1 MRLSASE
8 EGMRCLMVGTT
19 NGDTALSSADGQG
32 LGGVSRAL

>member
-1 MRLSASE
+1 
-8 EGMRCLMVGTT
+8 MVGTT